1 MIKKR
6 QKKIVPPVPEE
17 EKKRRKREFIIIAAI
32 IVIIAVLTFAENRL
46 VHFGV
51 DFPVSNSIL
60 MFILININLLLL
72 ILLLFLVFRNLVK
85 LLYDRR
91 RKVMGAKLRTRLV
104 VAFIAL
110 SLMPTIVLFFFAI
123 NFITASIEFWF
134 NVPVEQ
140 ALENSLVV
148 GRRLYRHVE
157 ENNQFFL
164 ERASYQI
171 TKREYLDPDKKED
184 LSRYMQIVQR
194 EFNHDT
200 VEVYDTN
207 AKRITYAIVPELENS
222 TLPLVSANDLFKK
235 KSSGNA
241 RTSSVYMSKGE
252 LVRTIGVVPF
262 GAERED
268 IKAYVVIGIII
279 PPDLSEKM
287 ASISRGFEGYQQ
299 IKLLKTPI
307 KTTYYMTLS
316 IVALLVVFCSVW
328 FGFYLAKSIT
338 IPIMEFAEGT
348 RRVAEGDLSFNI
360 DLTTADDEIGSL
372 VDSFNKM
379 TRDLRIGREQL
390 ELSAG
395 MLHEQKDEI
404 EERRQYMEIVLRN
417 VSAGV
422 ISLDHKG
429 FVTTINKSAE
439 EMLDIQVD
447 DILKQNYSHLL
458 KGENVYL
465 AEEIMEKVT
474 ASRNRSV
481 ELPLKLTIGGKPRSF
496 LVHINSLQDD
506 AGRHMGTVMVM
517 DDLTELEKAQR
528 MMAWREVA
536 RRIAHEVKNP
546 LTPISLSAQRLK
558 RKFSKNIDDPV
569 FEECTKTIIDYV
581 DLIRNLVNEFSSFA
595 KFPGAN
601 LKPDYLAPIIEETIA
616 LYRDELTF
624 IDFKLDITDSLPR
637 LNLDRQQIKQA
648 MINLI
653 DNAVSSIKNE
663 GSIHISISHD
673 PILKMVRIE
682 VADSGHGISDKE
694 KIRLFEPYFSTK
706 KTGMG
711 LGLTIVST
719 IISDHHGLISVQDNH
734 PKGAKFVIEIPV
746 AIA

>member
-6 QKKIVPPVPEE
+6 QKKILPPVPEE

-32 IVIIAVLTFAENRL
+32 IIVIALLTFAENRL

-184 LSRYMQIVQR
+184 LSRYVQIVQR

-200 VEVYDTN
+200 VEIYDAN
-207 AKRITYAIVPELENS
+207 AKRLTYAVVSELENI
-222 TLPLVSANDLFKK
+222 TLPLVSANDLFQK
-235 KSSGNA
+235 KSSGNVKTA
-241 RTSSVYMSKGE
+241 SVYMSKGE
-252 LVRTIGVVPF
+252 LVRTIGAAPF
-262 GAERED
+262 GAERD
-268 IKAYVVIGIII
+268 NIKAYVVIGMMI
-279 PPDLSEKM
+279 PPDLSDKM

-360 DLTTADDEIGSL
+360 DLTADDEIGSL

-379 TRDLRIGREQL
+379 TRDLRLGREQL

-429 FVTTINKSAE
+429 FITTINKSAE
-439 EMLDIQVD
+439 EMLDIQAGDV
-447 DILKQNYSHLL
+447 LKQNYSHLL

-481 ELPLKLTIGGKPRSF
+481 ELPLKLTIDGKPRSF

-506 AGRHMGTVMVM
+506 TGRHMGTVMVM

-558 RKFSKNIDDPV
+558 RKFSNNIDDPV
-569 FEECTKTIIDYV
+569 FDECTKTIIDYV

-595 KFPGAN
+595 KFPGAD
-601 LKPDYLAPIIEETIA
+601 LKPDYLEPIIEETIA

-624 IDFKLDITDSLPR
+624 IDFKLDITDNLPR

-663 GSIHISISHD
+663 GSIHVSISHD

-694 KIRLFEPYFSTK
+694 KTRLFEPYFSTK

-719 IISDHHGLISVQDNH
+719 IISDHNGLISVQDNH

-746 AIA
+746 AIT